1 MFSIKHKE
9 NNKNQTTINHCHL
22 FEKIKDKRFDHQIN
36 LQNFIRL
43 NLKNSETKKYLLVD
57 S

>member
-9 NNKNQTTINHCHL
+9 NNKNQTIINHHHL

-36 LQNFIRL
+36 LQNSIRS